1 MNMRAINILLMDSEI
16 YNNVRIARGTAIV
29 PPKKS
34 NDIFS
39 SFRDAVSIICR
50 IFVVAK

>member
-1 MNMRAINILLMDSEI
+1 MFASQEVQLL
-16 YNNVRIARGTAIV
+16 YLL
-29 PPKKS
+29 KKS